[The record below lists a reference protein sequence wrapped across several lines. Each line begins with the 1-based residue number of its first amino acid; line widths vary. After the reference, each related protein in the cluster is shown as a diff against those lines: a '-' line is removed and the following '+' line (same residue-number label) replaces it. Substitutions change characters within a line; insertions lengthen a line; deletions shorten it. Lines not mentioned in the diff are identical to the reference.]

1 MGARKSPLMRAKEAE
16 FEEEMETL
24 LPRLVNQMGNV
35 SAAAHLGITHGTV
48 NRWLL
53 ILGYVKQVVPAVEHE
68 EAWSPQRDPIGN
80 DLPV

>member
-1 MGARKSPLMRAKEAE
+1 MGRKSALMREK
-16 FEEEMETL
+16 EEEFGEKMETL

-53 ILGYVKQVVPAVEHE
+53 ILGYSKQVILTNGG
-68 EAWSPQRDPIGN
+68 QG
-80 DLPV
+80 